1 MSALTDL
8 TLPGPLATLLNDLGY
23 TWTQTKEGS
32 LLDMGSSWVGI
43 GGQSRQP
50 ADDAHGAAQQVW
62 SENRSQGVDAFQ
74 ASWNHPQSPHA
85 NLSNA
90 ATAATGIGVGLL
102 ACAGIVLALKV
113 NTIVQ
118 LTTLAI
124 EIAEAIATVPVTF
137 GASLL
142 EIPAFKEVAGMAI
155 GLLINIA
162 LSAIM
167 GR

>member
-1 MSALTDL
+1 MSDLADL

-23 TWTQTKEGS
+23 QWTQTKEGV
-32 LLDMGSSWVGI
+32 LLDMGSSWTGF
-43 GGQSRQP
+43 GSQSRQP
-50 ADDAHGAAQQVW
+50 PEDAHGAAQQVW
-62 SENRSQGVDAFQ
+62 SENKSRGVDAFQ
-74 ASWNHPQSPHA
+74 ASWSNPRAPHA

-90 ATAATGIGVGLL
+90 ATASAGIGVGLL
-102 ACAGIVLALKV
+102 ACAGIVLALKI

-124 EIAEAIATVPVTF
+124 GIAEAIATAPLTF

-142 EIPAFKEVAGMAI
+142 EIPAFKEVTGLAI
-155 GLLINIA
+155 NLLINIA
-162 LSAIM
+162 LNAIM